1 MIVFKRSQD
10 QEDVRKDNPLR
21 EVFLKP
27 LRILVAE
34 DNVVNQRLAER
45 LLKKNNHDVTIAQNG
60 QTAIDKHESE
70 VFDLILMDVQ
80 MPIVDG
86 FEATRIIRAMQDK
99 SLQQVPIIAMT
110 ANAMMG
116 DRERCIDAGMN
127 GYVSKPIQVNDLFAE
142 INRVLGDMNP

>member
-1 MIVFKRSQD
+1 M
-10 QEDVRKDNPLR
+10 
-21 EVFLKP
+21 KP